1 MPRPN
6 PPRKRPRRRP
16 DAVERNTRAEVSL
29 TKQTAQVKER
39 NGTRTRSQ
47 AEREARCQGSKP
59 VKGGPPPRVRR
70 IDEPFVPWAKRSY
83 AILILC
89 LALAELTVGAVA
101 YFTLTKRPKTR
112 GRTSGSTCS
121 GSATTR

>member
-39 NGTRTRSQ
+39 NVAPDAKSPN
-47 AEREARCQGSKP
+47 AKPAPKAAKP

-70 IDEPFVPWAKRSY
+70 INEPFVPWAKRSY
-83 AILILC
+83 AILIIC
-89 LALAELTVGAVA
+89 LALRGVD
-101 YFTLTKRPKTR
+101 RRR
-112 GRTSGSTCS
+112 GRVVHAHQYAAEPRPDLASTCS